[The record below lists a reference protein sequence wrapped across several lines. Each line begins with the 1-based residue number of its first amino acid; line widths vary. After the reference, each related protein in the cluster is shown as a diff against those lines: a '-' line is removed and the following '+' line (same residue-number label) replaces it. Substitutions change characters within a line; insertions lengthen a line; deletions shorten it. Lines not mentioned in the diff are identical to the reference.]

1 MSADQ
6 IFSYYVSKISFKIS
20 YISSLVALFF
30 SVFGGFYSQAILIP
44 NREEKYFFKI
54 TLISAIMNV
63 LLNMKSLALPVLKS
77 QNNIVLINPMFCNET
92 EGFSVF
98 NTQQAVATIVLNENQ
113 YKEFKK
119 LKIRH
124 KKRLSTYLVNDWS

>member
-1 MSADQ
+1 MFNHYTIVLSDLYHLLFDSVLVYH
-6 IFSYYVSKISFKIS
+6 IPLDILSYKASEN
-20 YISSLVALFF
+20 L
-30 SVFGGFYSQAILIP
+30 
-44 NREEKYFFKI
+44 
-54 TLISAIMNV
+54 MNV

-98 NTQQAVATIVLNENQ
+98 NTQQAAATIVLNENQ

-124 KKRLSTYLVNDWS
+124 KKVAIEDEKK